1 MPVELARIVRYPVKG
16 LRGVETPQARL
27 APGGGLRGDRV
38 LAIERGVLPVERPD
52 GWNPRGTYFHLAKT
66 EQIARFDTALTGA
79 DEADAVVTVTSP
91 AGRSVDIR
99 LSADGFESDRESADA
114 FLGAEL
120 PAGPLGPPRIA
131 RTGVQL
137 WDWPGSQVSIINL
150 ASLRALGEAA
160 GRPLDHR
167 RFRAN
172 LYLDGLEPWQEFTLL
187 GTRLRIGEVEL
198 EVFQPTDRCRAT
210 TIDPM
215 SAASDVNVP
224 ALLAAKFGHMF
235 CGVYARPVT
244 EGILRR
250 HDAVEI
256 LAPGTAEPDGAG
268 ALDAAGELDGSGK
281 LDGSDH
287 EWPRAARLLERVDES
302 AGVTSFWFRDAAGY
316 GQGARPGQHIRV
328 HLPGEAFPAWRC
340 YTISGVRDDAFR
352 VSVKRDGRI
361 SGALHDRFAAGSG
374 LVITGPFGD
383 VTVDPEDTSDLVLL
397 SAGVGITPTVAMLR
411 ALVAAGARRRVR
423 VLHVDRDPTSLP
435 LWEEVRAAADRLDA
449 SVRLHLT
456 RAGERITDEDVS
468 GGDVSNAI
476 AGRPGA
482 ADYLAVLDGLDPD
495 AVQVYACGPAAF
507 TAEVR
512 QVLAGLGVG
521 DDRIHVEVFFSPT
534 TADLAEPREPSTA
547 GPHEIR
553 VGDDAIPWTRDTGS
567 ILDAVEGAGIP
578 LPSGCRTGVCGTC
591 AQTLVSG
598 EVEYL
603 QDPLAPPARGRVLVC
618 CSVPVR
624 DVVLEVRPAD

>member
-1 MPVELARIVRYPVKG
+1 
-16 LRGVETPQARL
+16 
-27 APGGGLRGDRV
+27 
-38 LAIERGVLPVERPD
+38 
-52 GWNPRGTYFHLAKT
+52 
-66 EQIARFDTALTGA
+66 
-79 DEADAVVTVTSP
+79 
-91 AGRSVDIR
+91 
-99 LSADGFESDRESADA
+99 
-114 FLGAEL
+114 
-120 PAGPLGPPRIA
+120 
-131 RTGVQL
+131 
-137 WDWPGSQVSIINL
+137 
-150 ASLRALGEAA
+150 
-160 GRPLDHR
+160 
-167 RFRAN
+167 
-172 LYLDGLEPWQEFTLL
+172 
-187 GTRLRIGEVEL
+187 
-198 EVFQPTDRCRAT
+198 
-210 TIDPM
+210 
-215 SAASDVNVP
+215 
-224 ALLAAKFGHMF
+224 
-235 CGVYARPVT
+235 
-244 EGILRR
+244 
-250 HDAVEI
+250 
-256 LAPGTAEPDGAG
+256 
-268 ALDAAGELDGSGK
+268 
-281 LDGSDH
+281 
-287 EWPRAARLLERVDES
+287 
-302 AGVTSFWFRDAAGY
+302 VTSFWFRDAAGY

-352 VSVKRDGRI
+352 ISVKRDGRI

-374 LVITGPFGD
+374 LVVTCPFGD
-383 VTVDPEDTSDLVLL
+383 VTIDPEDTSDLVLL

-411 ALVAAGARRRVR
+411 ALVAVGARRRVR
-423 VLHVDRDPTSLP
+423 VLHVDRNPTSLP

-456 RAGERITDEDVS
+456 RAGGNLSGDVVSGESTAGRGTADEGIPGTGIADEGAAGGRITEGGVSDEWAADESILGERISSEQVS
-468 GGDVSNAI
+468 DAI

-507 TAEVR
+507 TAEAR

-521 DDRIHVEVFFSPT
+521 DDRIHVEVFFSPS

-624 DVVLEVRPAD
+624 DVVLEVRPTG